1 MKIEYIQSF
10 VTLSNTLNYTKAAES
25 LYLTQPTLS
34 RHIQLIE
41 AELGCLLV
49 ERNTR
54 QVQLTAEGKVFLD
67 YATNMIFDYNRA
79 AQQVKNL
86 GQQQAPQLSIGFLR
100 GGTAAY
106 LLPLLQE
113 FTKAHPNIDLNLY
126 DGNHDELVANLRAGN
141 HDLCMTMSSTL
152 TGLSQIE
159 SQAIADVAVVLVVPE
174 THPLAERESV
184 TFADFAKE
192 TYLCVQKEQTK
203 AWYDYVI
210 SLFLSKGFVPLVK
223 DSCPSVKALLLQ
235 VALGKG
241 ITVLT
246 EGCRSSAPDN
256 VRLIPIEQTPP
267 VQIVLGYRKDNENPS
282 LRVFG
287 EWLKDV
293 EVIVHE

>member
-25 LYLTQPTLS
+25 LYITQPTLS

-54 QVQLTAEGKVFLD
+54 QVHLTAEGKIFLD

-79 AQQVKNL
+79 TRQIKKL
-86 GQQQAPQLSIGFLR
+86 GHKQEPQLNIGFLR
-100 GGTAAY
+100 GGTASY
-106 LLPLLQE
+106 LLPVLQD
-113 FTKAHPNIDLNLY
+113 FTKKNSNIYLNLY
-126 DGNHDELVANLRAGN
+126 DGNHEELVTDLRAGN

-152 TGLSQIE
+152 TGLTQIK
-159 SQAIADVAVVLVVPE
+159 SHTIADVAVVLAVPE
-174 THPLAERESV
+174 THPLAARQSV
-184 TFADFAKE
+184 TFSDFAKE
-192 TYLCVQKEQTK
+192 TYLCVERKQTK

-210 SLFLSKGFVPLVK
+210 SLFLSKGFVPLIK
-223 DSCPSVKALLLQ
+223 DSCPSVKSLLLQ

-256 VRLIPIEQTPP
+256 VRLIPIEKLSS

-282 LRVFG
+282 LKLFL
-287 EWLKDV
+287 EWLV
-293 EVIVHE
+293 NTE

>member
-1 MKIEYIQSF
+1 MKLEYIQSF
-10 VTLSNTLNYTKAAES
+10 VTLSNTLSYTKAAES
-25 LYLTQPTLS
+25 LFITQPTLS

-41 AELGCLLV
+41 SELGCLLV
-49 ERNTR
+49 ARNTR
-54 QVQLTAEGKVFLD
+54 QVQLTDEGKIFLE

-86 GQQQAPQLSIGFLR
+86 GYKQESQLNIGFLR
-100 GGTAAY
+100 GGTASY
-106 LLPLLQE
+106 LLPLLQD
-113 FTKAHPNIDLNLY
+113 FTKAHPTIDLNLY
-126 DGNHDELVANLRAGN
+126 DGNHEELVAELRAGN

-159 SQAIADVAVVLVVPE
+159 AQAVSDVAVVLVVPE
-174 THPLAERESV
+174 THPLAARESV

-223 DSCPSVKALLLQ
+223 DSCPSVKTLLLQ

-246 EGCRSSAPDN
+246 EGCRSSAPEN
-256 VRLIPIEQTPP
+256 VRLIPIEEAPP
-267 VQIVLGYRKDNENPS
+267 VQIVLGYRMDNENPS
-282 LRVFG
+282 LRVFR
-287 EWLKDV
+287 EWL
-293 EVIVHE
+293 ES